1 MGTKFSI
8 TSFFCA
14 LHLLAFIK
22 QDLKGEA
29 LTSALNLKPVSNVLF
44 LSLFCTFSLNSGLLV
59 RTSEILYN
67 YKLIVLK
74 INFQN
79 FVQLIIF
86 QSHWQSLQQPILK
99 QQQGSV
105 Y

>member
-1 MGTKFSI
+1 M
-8 TSFFCA
+8 FCPC
-14 LHLLAFIK
+14 L
-22 QDLKGEA
+22 
-29 LTSALNLKPVSNVLF
+29 SSVLF
-44 LSLFCTFSLNSGLLV
+44 PLNSGLLV
-59 RTSEILYN
+59 RTLEILYN
-67 YKLIVLK
+67 YKLIILK